1 MKKPSI
7 MLCIPVVASEGGE
20 ARSELIETA
29 PSVAGIT
36 LPTLLSARGSQ
47 AQLVNSR
54 RGVARCQVGEVMVHP
69 EEEMAQDLLEDK
81 SVFLNLDLLAAKLAS
96 SPPRA
101 ALSARRLKPPRSR
114 ASGQASITG
123 TTLVSLPTWQIKP
136 IDFGAIFI
144 CPPPSPDLSP
154 GLAV

>member
-1 MKKPSI
+1 MKKTSI

-69 EEEMAQDLLEDK
+69 EEEMAQDLLKDK
-81 SVFLNLDLLAAKLAS
+81 SVF
-96 SPPRA
+96 
-101 ALSARRLKPPRSR
+101 
-114 ASGQASITG
+114 
-123 TTLVSLPTWQIKP
+123 
-136 IDFGAIFI
+136 
-144 CPPPSPDLSP
+144 
-154 GLAV
+154 